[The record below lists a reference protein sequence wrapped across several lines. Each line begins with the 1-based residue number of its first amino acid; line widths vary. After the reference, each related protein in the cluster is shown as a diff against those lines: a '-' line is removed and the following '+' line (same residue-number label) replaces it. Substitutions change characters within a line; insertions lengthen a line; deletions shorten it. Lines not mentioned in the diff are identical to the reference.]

1 MPVTQFPD
9 EWLAQSVEGLTPERL
24 QELRATAD
32 SSRTLW
38 DCVVTAKIATDAQ
51 IIEKLSHRFRLKI
64 ADASRLDLTAR
75 DGVPEQLARRYR
87 VLPLR
92 LTDSFLELGTANPFD
107 LDAEK
112 ALAFATAREIRLFLL
127 PPSKIS
133 EKLDEMYRSDKA
145 IDKLLEGMGDQEVT
159 MLSNAPPP
167 EELNISE
174 ADASQKPVV
183 RLVDMI
189 ISEGILSRA
198 SDIHVEPEEGGVAV
212 RYRIDGVLRQVMK
225 IPRQAGLPLI
235 SRIKIMSSLDI
246 ADRLRPQD
254 GRARVAVNGQPIDLR
269 VSTLPAQ
276 LGEKVV
282 IRILD
287 SRATVKSL
295 DSLGLNAGE
304 AEAIKRLLEN
314 HEGILLVTG
323 PTGSGKTTTLYS
335 CINQIKSEGVNIVTV
350 EDPVEYRMQGIV
362 QVQVQEKAGLT
373 FASALRSIL
382 RQDPNVV
389 LIGEIRDRET
399 AQIAVQASLTGH
411 LVLST
416 LHTNDAAN
424 AVTRL
429 VDIGVEAYKI
439 AAALRGVVAQR
450 LMRKLCP
457 TCKEVWMEAP
467 ADRLKKWIPKGTP
480 LYRAAGCPDC
490 AMTGYRGRF
499 GIIEVLTVS
508 AEVERRIAAGETAEH
523 IAGAARRSG
532 MKGLWDSGLAH
543 VLRGESTLDE
553 LTRVVDIPEEDDHPT
568 DAAAASRRSASG
580 GKARS
585 GSPQGAAVAFTEPAH
600 SAAPEELTAHFE
612 LLEEPEPPRVSG
624 PHGLPARKVLLVDD
638 EDSLRK
644 VVKDLLERDGYIV
657 SEARD
662 GVQALDQVD
671 RVGPDII
678 VLDLNMPGLDGYGV
692 LSHLRSRPATADIP
706 VIVLTAKS
714 DEDNEVRVF
723 ELGADDFLT
732 KPFRARA
739 LSARWETV
747 HGHIEPGETPVQA
760 ALRELREET
769 GLEPA
774 RLYNVSRVEAFY
786 RHQTNEVVLIPVF
799 AGVVEARAAV
809 RHSAEH
815 DRAEWLAPP
824 EASARFAWP
833 RERRALDDVL
843 SILRSGDAGLLEDVL
858 RVC

>member
-1 MPVTQFPD
+1 MPVTAFPD
-9 EWLAQSVEGLTPERL
+9 EWLAQSLEAMVTPEIL
-24 QELRATAD
+24 TDLRGKAEAG
-32 SSRTLW
+32 RTLW
-38 DCVVTAKIATDAQ
+38 EMLVAQKVASDEQ
-51 IIEKLSHRFRLKI
+51 IIEKLSTRFRLKV
-64 ADASRLDLTAR
+64 ADVAAVDPKVKDS
-75 DGVPEQLARRYR
+75 VPEQLVRRFR
-87 VLPLR
+87 VLPIR
-92 LTDSFLELGTANPFD
+92 LTDSFLEVGTANPFD

-112 ALAFATAREIRLFLL
+112 ALAFATAREIRLLL
-127 PPSKIS
+127 LSPSKIA
-133 EKLDEMYRSDKA
+133 EKLDDLYRPEKA
-145 IDKLLEGMGDQEVT
+145 LDKLLEGMEGPGLETLADH
-159 MLSNAPPP
+159 PPA
-167 EELNISE
+167 EELNVSE

-183 RLVDMI
+183 RLVDLI

-225 IPRQAGLPLI
+225 IPRGAGLPLI
-235 SRIKIMSSLDI
+235 SRIKIISSLDI

-269 VSTLPAQ
+269 VSTLPAA

-295 DSLGLNAGE
+295 DALGFNQGE
-304 AEAIKRLLEN
+304 AEAINTLLAN
-314 HEGILLVTG
+314 KEGIILVTG

-335 CINQIKSEGVNIVTV
+335 MIRQIQTEGVNIVTV

-373 FASALRSIL
+373 FSSALRSIL
-382 RQDPNVV
+382 RQDPNVILV
-389 LIGEIRDRET
+389 GEIRDKET

-439 AAALRGVVAQR
+439 AAALRGVIAQR

-467 ADRLKKWIPKGTP
+467 PEKLHRWIPRGTP
-480 LYRAAGCPDC
+480 LYRAGGCPDC

-499 GIIEVLTVS
+499 SIIEVLRVTP
-508 AEVERRIAAGETAEH
+508 EVERRVAGGETANR
-523 IAGAARRSG
+523 IAEGAKAGG
-532 MKGLWDSGLAH
+532 MKTLWDSGLAH
-543 VLRGESTLDE
+543 VVRGESSIDE
-553 LTRVVDIPEEDDHPT
+553 LLRVVDVPQEDAGAPAPP
-568 DAAAASRRSASG
+568 AATPARPSGRRSGVTDTLRITTA
-580 GKARS
+580 
-585 GSPQGAAVAFTEPAH
+585 PEI
-600 SAAPEELTAHFE
+600 AAPAEPVSTHFD
-612 LLEEPEPPRVSG
+612 LLEEPAPPRTSG
-624 PHGLPARKVLLVDD
+624 AHGVPAFKVLLVDD

-644 VVKDLLERDGYIV
+644 VMKDLLERDGYV
-657 SEARD
+657 VTEARD

-678 VLDLNMPGLDGYGV
+678 VLDLNLPGLDGYGV
-692 LSHLRSRPATADIP
+692 LSHLRSRQSTARIP
-706 VIVLTAKS
+706 VIVLTAKG

-739 LSARWETV
+739 LSAR
-747 HGHIEPGETPVQA
+747 
-760 ALRELREET
+760 
-769 GLEPA
+769 LEA
-774 RLYNVSRVEAFY
+774 
-786 RHQTNEVVLIPVF
+786 VL
-799 AGVVEARAAV
+799 G
-809 RHSAEH
+809 
-815 DRAEWLAPP
+815 
-824 EASARFAWP
+824 
-833 RERRALDDVL
+833 RR
-843 SILRSGDAGLLEDVL
+843 R
-858 RVC
+858 

>member
-1 MPVTQFPD
+1 MPVNSFPD
-9 EWLAQSVEGLTPERL
+9 EWLAQSFEALTPERL
-24 QELRATAD
+24 QALRAK
-32 SSRTLW
+32 SESGRTLW
-38 DCVVTAKIATDAQ
+38 ECVVAEKIATDAE
-51 IIEKLSHRFRLKI
+51 IVDKLAHRFRLKV
-64 ADASRLDLTAR
+64 ADVSKIDQTAR
-75 DGVPEQLARRYR
+75 DGVPEQIARRHR

-92 LTDSFLELGTANPFD
+92 LTDSYLELGTANPLD
-107 LDAEK
+107 IDAEK

-127 PPSKIS
+127 APSKIS

-159 MLSNAPPP
+159 TLPEAAAP

-198 SDIHVEPEEGGVAV
+198 SDIHVEPEEGGVSV

-295 DSLGLNAGE
+295 DTLGLNPGE

-335 CINQIKSEGVNIVTV
+335 AINQIKGEGVNIVTV

-373 FASALRSIL
+373 FAAALRSIL

-389 LIGEIRDRET
+389 LVGEIRDKET

-429 VDIGVEAYKI
+429 VDIGVESYKI
-439 AAALRGVVAQR
+439 AASLRGVVAQR
-450 LMRKLCP
+450 LMRRLCP

-467 ADRLKKWIPKGTP
+467 PERLRRWVPTGTP
-480 LYRAAGCPDC
+480 LYRAGGYPDC

-499 GIIEVLTVS
+499 SILEILTMT
-508 AEVERRIAAGETAEH
+508 AELERLIAAGEAADRIAE
-523 IAGAARRSG
+523 AAQRGG
-532 MKGLWDSGLAH
+532 MKSLWDSGLAH
-543 VLRGESTLDE
+543 VVRGESTLEE
-553 LTRVVDIPEEDDHPT
+553 LTRVVDIPAEPEAP
-568 DAAAASRRSASG
+568 
-580 GKARS
+580 AR
-585 GSPQGAAVAFTEPAH
+585 PPAPVPVTRER
-600 SAAPEELTAHFE
+600 AAPVSTIFD
-612 LLEEPEPPRVSG
+612 LLEEQAP
-624 PHGLPARKVLLVDD
+624 PARGSGAHGQPASKVLLVDD

-644 VVKDLLERDGYIV
+644 VMRDLLERDG
-657 SEARD
+657 
-662 GVQALDQVD
+662 
-671 RVGPDII
+671 
-678 VLDLNMPGLDGYGV
+678 
-692 LSHLRSRPATADIP
+692 
-706 VIVLTAKS
+706 
-714 DEDNEVRVF
+714 
-723 ELGADDFLT
+723 
-732 KPFRARA
+732 
-739 LSARWETV
+739 
-747 HGHIEPGETPVQA
+747 
-760 ALRELREET
+760 
-769 GLEPA
+769 
-774 RLYNVSRVEAFY
+774 
-786 RHQTNEVVLIPVF
+786 
-799 AGVVEARAAV
+799 
-809 RHSAEH
+809 
-815 DRAEWLAPP
+815 
-824 EASARFAWP
+824 
-833 RERRALDDVL
+833 
-843 SILRSGDAGLLEDVL
+843 
-858 RVC
+858 

>member
-1 MPVTQFPD
+1 MADTNFPD
-9 EWLAQSVEGLTPERL
+9 EWLAHSLEGVLTPEL
-24 QELRATAD
+24 LVELRTKAQAGQ
-32 SSRTLW
+32 TLW
-38 DCVVTAKIATDAQ
+38 ETLVAQKIVSDDQILTA
-51 IIEKLSHRFRLKI
+51 LSTRFRLKL
-64 ADASRLDLTAR
+64 ADVKEVDLTVKEK
-75 DGVPEQLARRYR
+75 VPEQLARRYQI
-87 VLPLR
+87 LPLR
-92 LTDSFLELGTANPFD
+92 VTDSFLEVATANPFD

-112 ALAFATAREIRLFLL
+112 TLAFATAREIRMQLL
-127 PPSKIS
+127 APSKIS
-133 EKLDEMYRSDKA
+133 EKLDEVYRPEKALDKMFQQM
-145 IDKLLEGMGDQEVT
+145 EG
-159 MLSNAPPP
+159 SP
-167 EELNISE
+167 ELVQLVEEAGPDEIAVSE
-174 ADASQKPVV
+174 EQASQRPIV
-183 RLVDMI
+183 RLVDLI
-189 ISEGILSRA
+189 ISEAILARS
-198 SDIHVEPEEGGVAV
+198 SDIHIEPEEGGVAV

-269 VSTLPAQ
+269 VSTLPAA
-276 LGEKVV
+276 LGEKIV

-295 DSLGLNAGE
+295 DSLGLNSNETEG
-304 AEAIKRLLEN
+304 IKRLLEN

-373 FASALRSIL
+373 FAAALRSIL

-389 LIGEIRDRET
+389 LVGEIRDRET

-411 LVLST
+411 LVVST

-467 ADRLKKWIPKGTP
+467 PERLRRWIPSGTP
-480 LYRAAGCPDC
+480 LYHAAGCPDC

-499 GIIEVLTVS
+499 SILEILTMTP
-508 AEVERRIAAGETAEH
+508 ELERLIAAGEAANKIAE
-523 IAGAARRSG
+523 AAQRGG
-532 MKGLWDSGLAH
+532 MKSLWDSGLAH
-543 VLRGESTLDE
+543 VTRGESTLEE
-553 LTRVVDIPEEDDHPT
+553 LTRVVDIPAEAEAPE
-568 DAAAASRRSASG
+568 R
-580 GKARS
+580 
-585 GSPQGAAVAFTEPAH
+585 PAAVVRRTPEPAGPV
-600 SAAPEELTAHFE
+600 STIFD
-612 LLEEPEPPRVSG
+612 LLEEPAP
-624 PHGLPARKVLLVDD
+624 PARRSGAHGQPASKVLLVDD

-644 VVKDLLERDGYIV
+644 VMRDLLERDGYV
-657 SEARD
+657 VTEARD

-678 VLDLNMPGLDGYGV
+678 VLDLNLPGLDGYGV
-692 LSHLRSRPATADIP
+692 LSHLRSRPATANIP
-706 VIVLTAKS
+706 VIVLTAKG

-739 LSARWETV
+739 LSAR
-747 HGHIEPGETPVQA
+747 
-760 ALRELREET
+760 
-769 GLEPA
+769 LEA
-774 RLYNVSRVEAFY
+774 
-786 RHQTNEVVLIPVF
+786 VL
-799 AGVVEARAAV
+799 G
-809 RHSAEH
+809 
-815 DRAEWLAPP
+815 
-824 EASARFAWP
+824 
-833 RERRALDDVL
+833 RR
-843 SILRSGDAGLLEDVL
+843 R
-858 RVC
+858 

>member
-1 MPVTQFPD
+1 MAVTAFPD
-9 EWLAQSVEGLTPERL
+9 EWLAQSLEGLITPEL
-24 QELRATAD
+24 LHELRGKSD
-32 SSRTLW
+32 SVRTLW
-38 DCVVTAKIATDAQ
+38 ECLVAEKIATDAES
-51 IIEKLSHRFRLKI
+51 IAKLSQRFRLKV
-64 ADASRLDLTAR
+64 ADASKIDLTVR
-75 DGVPEQLARRYR
+75 DGVPEQLARRYH

-127 PPSKIS
+127 APSKIS
-133 EKLDEMYRSDKA
+133 EKLDEMYKPETA
-145 IDKLLEGMGDQEVT
+145 INKLLEGMSDAEVLT
-159 MLSNAPPP
+159 TLPDAPHP

-269 VSTLPAQ
+269 VSTLPAA

-295 DSLGLNAGE
+295 DSLGLSPDEVEG
-304 AEAIKRLLEN
+304 IGRLLEN

-389 LIGEIRDRET
+389 LVGEIRDRET

-439 AAALRGVVAQR
+439 AASLRGVVAQR

-532 MKGLWDSGLAH
+532 MKGLWDSGVAH
-543 VLRGESTLDE
+543 VIKGESTVDE
-553 LTRVVDIPEEDDHPT
+553 LMRVVDVPEEDDRTGEAAPAPAGAGRRVAGGLAASPRHAPAPGALGPPT
-568 DAAAASRRSASG
+568 PAAAPG
-580 GKARS
+580 
-585 GSPQGAAVAFTEPAH
+585 EPLA
-600 SAAPEELTAHFE
+600 AHFD
-612 LLEEPEPPRVSG
+612 LLEEPARPRVSG
-624 PHGLPARKVLLVDD
+624 AHGEPLVKVLLVDD

-644 VVKDLLERDGYIV
+644 VMRDLLERDGYDV
-657 SEARD
+657 AEARD
-662 GVQALDQVD
+662 GVQALDQID

-678 VLDLNMPGLDGYGV
+678 VLDLNLPGLDGYGV
-692 LSHLRSRPATADIP
+692 LSHLRSRPATASIP
-706 VIVLTAKS
+706 VIVLTAKG

-739 LSARWETV
+739 LSAR
-747 HGHIEPGETPVQA
+747 
-760 ALRELREET
+760 
-769 GLEPA
+769 LEA
-774 RLYNVSRVEAFY
+774 
-786 RHQTNEVVLIPVF
+786 VL
-799 AGVVEARAAV
+799 G
-809 RHSAEH
+809 
-815 DRAEWLAPP
+815 
-824 EASARFAWP
+824 
-833 RERRALDDVL
+833 RR
-843 SILRSGDAGLLEDVL
+843 R
-858 RVC
+858 

>member
-1 MPVTQFPD
+1 MPVTAFPD
-9 EWLAQSVEGLTPERL
+9 EWLAQSLEGLITPEL
-24 QELRATAD
+24 LVELRRKAEAG
-32 SSRTLW
+32 RTLW
-38 DCVVTAKIATDAQ
+38 EMLVAEKLTTDAA
-51 IIEKLSHRFRLKI
+51 IIDKLSHRFRLKI
-64 ADASRLDLTAR
+64 ADVSKIDPAAR
-75 DGVPEQLARRYR
+75 EGVPEQLARRYR

-92 LTDSFLELGTANPFD
+92 LTDSFLELATANPFD

-112 ALAFATAREIRLFLL
+112 ALAFATAREIRLQLL
-127 PPSKIS
+127 APSKIS
-133 EKLDEMYRSDKA
+133 EKLDEMYRPEKA
-145 IDKLLEGMGDQEVT
+145 LDKLFENMGGAADLVQIAET
-159 MLSNAPPP
+159 APD
-167 EELNISE
+167 ERNVSE

-295 DSLGLNAGE
+295 DSLGLNPGE
-304 AEAIKRLLEN
+304 ADAIKRLLEN

-335 CINQIKSEGVNIVTV
+335 AINQIKGEGINIVTV
-350 EDPVEYRMQGIV
+350 EDPVEYRMAGIV

-389 LIGEIRDRET
+389 LIGEIRDKET

-439 AAALRGVVAQR
+439 AASLRGVVAQR

-467 ADRLKKWIPKGTP
+467 PERLRRWIPSGTP
-480 LYRAAGCPDC
+480 LYRHAGCPDC

-499 GIIEVLTVS
+499 SILEILTMS
-508 AEVERRIAAGETAEH
+508 PELERRIAAGESADR
-523 IAGAARRSG
+523 IADAARRGG
-532 MKGLWDSGLAH
+532 MKTLWDSGLAH
-543 VLRGESTLDE
+543 VTRGESTIEE
-553 LTRVVDIPEEDDHPT
+553 LCRVVDIPSEEEVPT
-568 DAAAASRRSASG
+568 PEPAPARGAPARASG
-580 GKARS
+580 SLDGLR
-585 GSPQGAAVAFTEPAH
+585 FTPAPGTVTVPPEPV
-600 SAAPEELTAHFE
+600 STHFD
-612 LLEEPEPPRVSG
+612 LLEEAAATTRRSG
-624 PHGLPARKVLLVDD
+624 AHGQPACKVLLVDD

-644 VVKDLLERDGYIV
+644 VMKDLLERDGYVV

-678 VLDLNMPGLDGYGV
+678 VLDLNLPGLDGYGV
-692 LSHLRSRPATADIP
+692 LSHLRSRPATANIP
-706 VIVLTAKS
+706 VIVLTAKG

-739 LSARWETV
+739 LSAR
-747 HGHIEPGETPVQA
+747 
-760 ALRELREET
+760 
-769 GLEPA
+769 LEA
-774 RLYNVSRVEAFY
+774 
-786 RHQTNEVVLIPVF
+786 VL
-799 AGVVEARAAV
+799 G
-809 RHSAEH
+809 
-815 DRAEWLAPP
+815 
-824 EASARFAWP
+824 
-833 RERRALDDVL
+833 RR
-843 SILRSGDAGLLEDVL
+843 R
-858 RVC
+858 

>member
-1 MPVTQFPD
+1 MAVTAFPD
-9 EWLAQSVEGLTPERL
+9 EWLAQSVEGLTTEVLQRL
-24 QELRATAD
+24 RDKAD
-32 SSRTLW
+32 SGRTLW
-38 DCVVTAKIATDAQ
+38 ECVVAEKIATDAQ
-51 IIEKLSHRFRLKI
+51 IVEKLSHRFRMKVADVTKI
-64 ADASRLDLTAR
+64 ELTAR
-75 DGVPEQLARRYR
+75 DGVPEQLARRHHI
-87 VLPLR
+87 LPLR
-92 LTDSFLELGTANPFD
+92 LTDSYLEIGTANPLD

-112 ALAFATAREIRLFLL
+112 ALAFNTAREIRLLL
-127 PPSKIS
+127 LAPSRIS
-133 EKLDEMYRSDKA
+133 EKLDELYKPNKA
-145 IDKLLEGMGDQEVT
+145 IDRLLEGMGDTNLQT
-159 MLSNAPPP
+159 LSDAPPP

-295 DSLGLNAGE
+295 DSLGLNPGE
-304 AEAIKRLLEN
+304 GEAIKRLLEN

-373 FASALRSIL
+373 FAAALRSIL

-389 LIGEIRDRET
+389 LVGEIRDKET

-439 AAALRGVVAQR
+439 AASLRGVVAQR

-467 ADRLKKWIPKGTP
+467 PERMRRWIPKGTP

-499 GIIEVLTVS
+499 SILEILTMT
-508 AEVERRIAAGETAEH
+508 AELERRIAAGEPADRIAE
-523 IAGAARRSG
+523 AARRGG
-532 MKGLWDSGLAH
+532 MKSLWESGLAH
-543 VLRGESTLDE
+543 VTRGESTIDD
-553 LTRVVDIPEEDDHPT
+553 LTRVVDIPAEDEGPPVAEAPRPAGTTRAPGTRDSP
-568 DAAAASRRSASG
+568 RRSPA
-580 GKARS
+580 
-585 GSPQGAAVAFTEPAH
+585 PGAATVP
-600 SAAPEELTAHFE
+600 PELAQPVSTHFD
-612 LLEEPEPPRVSG
+612 LLEEYTPPAVAGGRRSG
-624 PHGLPARKVLLVDD
+624 AHGQAAFKVLLVDD

-644 VVKDLLERDGYIV
+644 VMRDLLERDGYEV
-657 SEARD
+657 TEARD

-678 VLDLNMPGLDGYGV
+678 VLDLNLPGLDGYGV
-692 LSHLRSRPATADIP
+692 LSHLRSRPATASIP
-706 VIVLTAKS
+706 VIVLTAKG

-739 LSARWETV
+739 LSAR
-747 HGHIEPGETPVQA
+747 
-760 ALRELREET
+760 
-769 GLEPA
+769 LEA
-774 RLYNVSRVEAFY
+774 
-786 RHQTNEVVLIPVF
+786 VL
-799 AGVVEARAAV
+799 G
-809 RHSAEH
+809 
-815 DRAEWLAPP
+815 
-824 EASARFAWP
+824 
-833 RERRALDDVL
+833 RR
-843 SILRSGDAGLLEDVL
+843 R
-858 RVC
+858 

>member
-1 MPVTQFPD
+1 MAVTAFPD
-9 EWLAQSVEGLTPERL
+9 EWLAQSLEGLITPELL
-24 QELRATAD
+24 QQLREK
-32 SSRTLW
+32 SESGRTLW
-38 DCVVTAKIATDAQ
+38 ECVVAEKIATDTE
-51 IIEKLSHRFRLKI
+51 IIDKLSHRFRLKV
-64 ADASRLDLTAR
+64 ADASKIDPAVR

-87 VLPLR
+87 VLPIR
-92 LTDSFLELGTANPFD
+92 LTDSYLELGTANPFD

-127 PPSKIS
+127 APSKIS
-133 EKLDEMYRSDKA
+133 EKLDEMYKPDKQLN
-145 IDKLLEGMGDQEVT
+145 KLLEGMEGSADLVQ
-159 MLSNAPPP
+159 LNDAP

-295 DSLGLNAGE
+295 DSLGLNPGE

-335 CINQIKSEGVNIVTV
+335 AINQIKSEGVNIVTV

-373 FASALRSIL
+373 FAAALRSIL

-389 LIGEIRDRET
+389 LVGEIRDKET

-439 AAALRGVVAQR
+439 AASLRGVVAQR
-450 LMRKLCP
+450 LMRKLCT

-467 ADRLKKWIPKGTP
+467 PERLRRWIPSGTP

-499 GIIEVLTVS
+499 SILEILTMT
-508 AEVERRIAAGETAEH
+508 AELERRIAAGEAADRIAE
-523 IAGAARRSG
+523 AARRGG
-532 MKGLWDSGLAH
+532 MKSLWDSGLAH
-543 VLRGESTLDE
+543 VTRGESTIEE
-553 LTRVVDIPEEDDHPT
+553 LTRVVDIPAEDE
-568 DAAAASRRSASG
+568 G
-580 GKARS
+580 
-585 GSPQGAAVAFTEPAH
+585 
-600 SAAPEELTAHFE
+600 AAPEEKPRATGGKRVSGSAEALRFTPMPGSLTAPPEPPAPVSTHFD
-612 LLEEPEPPRVSG
+612 LLEEHAP
-624 PHGLPARKVLLVDD
+624 PARRSGAHGQPASKVLLVDD

-644 VVKDLLERDGYIV
+644 VMKDLLERDGYV
-657 SEARD
+657 VTEARD

-678 VLDLNMPGLDGYGV
+678 VLDLNLPGLDGYGV
-692 LSHLRSRPATADIP
+692 LSHLRSRPATANIP
-706 VIVLTAKS
+706 VIVLTAKG

-739 LSARWETV
+739 LSAR
-747 HGHIEPGETPVQA
+747 
-760 ALRELREET
+760 
-769 GLEPA
+769 LEA
-774 RLYNVSRVEAFY
+774 
-786 RHQTNEVVLIPVF
+786 VL
-799 AGVVEARAAV
+799 G
-809 RHSAEH
+809 
-815 DRAEWLAPP
+815 
-824 EASARFAWP
+824 
-833 RERRALDDVL
+833 RR
-843 SILRSGDAGLLEDVL
+843 R
-858 RVC
+858 

>member
-1 MPVTQFPD
+1 MPDTNFPD
-9 EWLAQSVEGLTPERL
+9 EWLAHSLEGVVTPEL
-24 QELRATAD
+24 LVELREKAAPQA
-32 SSRTLW
+32 TLW
-38 DCVVTAKIATDAQ
+38 ETLVAQKVVNDEQILTA
-51 IIEKLSHRFRLKI
+51 LSKRFRLKVAELDK
-64 ADASRLDLTAR
+64 ADPTAKER
-75 DGVPEQLARRYR
+75 VPELVARRYQI
-87 VLPLR
+87 LPLR
-92 LTDSFLELGTANPFD
+92 ATDSYLEVATANPFD

-112 ALAFATAREIRLFLL
+112 ALAFATAREIRMQLL
-127 PPSKIS
+127 APSKIA
-133 EKLDEMYRSDKA
+133 ERLDEMYRPEKA
-145 IDKLLEGMGDQEVT
+145 VDKLLEGMESETALEHLKDAGPDEIT
-159 MLSNAPPP
+159 LAA
-167 EELNISE
+167 SE
-174 ADASQKPVV
+174 AEASQRPVV
-183 RLVDMI
+183 RLVDLI
-189 ISEGILSRA
+189 ISEGILARS
-198 SDIHVEPEEGGVAV
+198 SDIHIEPEEGGVAV

-235 SRIKIMSSLDI
+235 SRIKIMSALDI

-269 VSTLPAQ
+269 VSTLPAA

-295 DSLGLNAGE
+295 DALGLNTNETEG
-304 AEAIKRLLEN
+304 IKRLLEN
-314 HEGILLVTG
+314 HEGIILVTG

-416 LHTNDAAN
+416 LHTNDASN

-439 AAALRGVVAQR
+439 AAALRGVLAQR
-450 LMRKLCP
+450 LMRKLCL
-457 TCKEVWMEAP
+457 TCKEVWIEAP
-467 ADRLKKWIPKGTP
+467 ADRLKKWVPKGTP

-499 GIIEVLTVS
+499 SIVEVLTVT
-508 AEVERRIAAGETAEH
+508 AEVERRIASGETAEP
-523 IAGAARRSG
+523 IAAAARRGG
-532 MKGLWDSGLAH
+532 MKGLWESGLEH

-553 LTRVVDIPEEDDHPT
+553 LTRVVDIPQEDERPSGP
-568 DAAAASRRSASG
+568 AAAPRRPG
-580 GKARS
+580 
-585 GSPQGAAVAFTEPAH
+585 GAAPQPYLAPHSGAALGADTAPAPD
-600 SAAPEELTAHFE
+600 ALVEHFE

-624 PHGLPARKVLLVDD
+624 AHGAPARKVLLVDD

-739 LSARWETV
+739 LSAR
-747 HGHIEPGETPVQA
+747 
-760 ALRELREET
+760 
-769 GLEPA
+769 LEA
-774 RLYNVSRVEAFY
+774 
-786 RHQTNEVVLIPVF
+786 VL
-799 AGVVEARAAV
+799 G
-809 RHSAEH
+809 
-815 DRAEWLAPP
+815 
-824 EASARFAWP
+824 
-833 RERRALDDVL
+833 RR
-843 SILRSGDAGLLEDVL
+843 R
-858 RVC
+858 

>member
-1 MPVTQFPD
+1 MAVTAFPD
-9 EWLAQSVEGLTPERL
+9 EWLAQSLEGLVTPEL
-24 QELRATAD
+24 LEQLRGKAD
-32 SSRTLW
+32 PGRTLW
-38 DCVVTAKIATDAQ
+38 EVLVSERIATDAE
-51 IIEKLSHRFRLKI
+51 IIDKLSHRFRLKV
-64 ADASRLDLTAR
+64 ADASKIDHAVRQ
-75 DGVPEQLARRYR
+75 GVPEQLARRYR

-133 EKLDEMYRSDKA
+133 EKLDELYKPEKQL
-145 IDKLLEGMGDQEVT
+145 DKLLEGMESSADLVQLKDT
-159 MLSNAPPP
+159 QP

-254 GRARVAVNGQPIDLR
+254 GRARVAVNGQPVDLR

-287 SRATVKSL
+287 SRGTVKSL
-295 DSLGLNAGE
+295 DTLGLNPGE
-304 AEAIKRLLEN
+304 AEAIRRLLEN

-350 EDPVEYRMQGIV
+350 EDPVEYRIQGIV

-389 LIGEIRDRET
+389 LVGEIRDKET

-439 AAALRGVVAQR
+439 AASLRGVVAQR
-450 LMRKLCP
+450 LMRKLCT

-467 ADRLKKWIPKGTP
+467 PERLRRWIPKGTP

-499 GIIEVLTVS
+499 SILEILTVGP
-508 AEVERRIAAGETAEH
+508 ELERRIAAGE
-523 IAGAARRSG
+523 AADRISEAAKRGG
-532 MKGLWDSGLAH
+532 MKSLWDSGLAH
-543 VLRGESTLDE
+543 VTRGESTIEE
-553 LTRVVDIPEEDDHPT
+553 LTRVVDIPSDESAELLAEP
-568 DAAAASRRSASG
+568 ARPGAPSRASG
-580 GKARS
+580 AVTDVPRGSSAAGTAVIPEPVGSFTTNFDLLEDTLTPTLRS
-585 GSPQGAAVAFTEPAH
+585 GAH
-600 SAAPEELTAHFE
+600 GQP
-612 LLEEPEPPRVSG
+612 VS
-624 PHGLPARKVLLVDD
+624 KVLLVDD

-644 VVKDLLERDGYIV
+644 VMRDLLERDGYFV
-657 SEARD
+657 AEARD

-678 VLDLNMPGLDGYGV
+678 VLDLNLPGLDGYGV
-692 LSHLRSRPATADIP
+692 LSHLRSRPATANIP
-706 VIVLTAKS
+706 VIVLTAKG

-739 LSARWETV
+739 LSAR
-747 HGHIEPGETPVQA
+747 
-760 ALRELREET
+760 
-769 GLEPA
+769 LEA
-774 RLYNVSRVEAFY
+774 
-786 RHQTNEVVLIPVF
+786 VL
-799 AGVVEARAAV
+799 G
-809 RHSAEH
+809 
-815 DRAEWLAPP
+815 
-824 EASARFAWP
+824 
-833 RERRALDDVL
+833 RR
-843 SILRSGDAGLLEDVL
+843 R
-858 RVC
+858 

>member
-1 MPVTQFPD
+1 MADTNFPD
-9 EWLAQSVEGLTPERL
+9 EWLVHSLEGVVTPEL
-24 QELRATAD
+24 VAELREKAAPQA
-32 SSRTLW
+32 TLW
-38 DCVVTAKIATDAQ
+38 ETLVAQKIVNDEQILTA
-51 IIEKLSHRFRLKI
+51 LSTRFRLKLAELDK
-64 ADASRLDLTAR
+64 ADPTAKER
-75 DGVPEQLARRYR
+75 VPEQVARRYHI
-87 VLPLR
+87 LPFR
-92 LTDSFLELGTANPFD
+92 ATDSYLEVATANPFD

-112 ALAFATAREIRLFLL
+112 ALAFATAREIRMLL
-127 PPSKIS
+127 LAPSKIA
-133 EKLDEMYRSDKA
+133 ERLDEMYRPEKA
-145 IDKLLEGMGDQEVT
+145 VDKLLEGMGSSAELVQLQDS
-159 MLSNAPPP
+159 LAPD
-167 EELNISE
+167 EITIAASE
-174 ADASQKPVV
+174 AEASQRPVV
-183 RLVDMI
+183 RLVDLI
-189 ISEGILSRA
+189 ISEGILARS
-198 SDIHVEPEEGGVAV
+198 SDIHIEPEEGGVAV

-269 VSTLPAQ
+269 VSTLPAA

-295 DSLGLNAGE
+295 DSLGLNTNETEG
-304 AEAIKRLLEN
+304 IRRLLEN
-314 HEGILLVTG
+314 HEGIILVTG

-416 LHTNDAAN
+416 LHTNDASN

-439 AAALRGVVAQR
+439 AAALRGVLAQR

-467 ADRLKKWIPKGTP
+467 PDRLGKWVPKGTP

-499 GIIEVLTVS
+499 SIVEVLTVT

-523 IAGAARRSG
+523 IAGAARRGG
-532 MKGLWDSGLAH
+532 MKGLFESGLEH

-553 LTRVVDIPEEDDHPT
+553 LTRVVDIPQEDERPSGP
-568 DAAAASRRSASG
+568 AAAPRRPSG
-580 GKARS
+580 GV
-585 GSPQGAAVAFTEPAH
+585 PQPQHAPHAGAAL
-600 SAAPEELTAHFE
+600 APEPTADSLVEHFE
-612 LLEEPEPPRVSG
+612 LLEEPVPARRSG
-624 PHGLPARKVLLVDD
+624 PHGLPAVKVLLVDD

-644 VVKDLLERDGYIV
+644 VMRDLLERDGYDV
-657 SEARD
+657 AEARD
-662 GVQALDQVD
+662 GVQALDQID

-678 VLDLNMPGLDGYGV
+678 VLDLNLPGLDGYGV
-692 LSHLRSRPATADIP
+692 LSHLRSRPATASIP
-706 VIVLTAKS
+706 VIVLTAKG

-739 LSARWETV
+739 LSAR
-747 HGHIEPGETPVQA
+747 
-760 ALRELREET
+760 
-769 GLEPA
+769 LEA
-774 RLYNVSRVEAFY
+774 
-786 RHQTNEVVLIPVF
+786 VL
-799 AGVVEARAAV
+799 G
-809 RHSAEH
+809 
-815 DRAEWLAPP
+815 
-824 EASARFAWP
+824 
-833 RERRALDDVL
+833 RR
-843 SILRSGDAGLLEDVL
+843 R
-858 RVC
+858 

>member
-1 MPVTQFPD
+1 MADTHFPD
-9 EWLAQSVEGLTPERL
+9 EWLAHSLEGVLTPEL
-24 QELRATAD
+24 LVELREKAPPPA
-32 SSRTLW
+32 RLWETL
-38 DCVVTAKIATDAQ
+38 VAQKIASDEQ
-51 IIEKLSHRFRLKI
+51 ILTALSTRFRLKL
-64 ADASRLDLTAR
+64 ADLAQLDPAAKER
-75 DGVPEQLARRYR
+75 VPEQVARRYHI
-87 VLPLR
+87 LPLR
-92 LTDSFLELGTANPFD
+92 ATDSYLEVATANPFD

-112 ALAFATAREIRLFLL
+112 ALAFATAREIRMFLL
-127 PPSKIS
+127 APSKIA
-133 EKLDEMYRSDKA
+133 ERLDELYRPEKA
-145 IDKLLEGMGDQEVT
+145 VDKLLEGMESSAELVQLKDD
-159 MLSNAPPP
+159 APD
-167 EELNISE
+167 EISTSE
-174 ADASQKPVV
+174 AEASQRPVV
-183 RLVDMI
+183 RLVDLI
-189 ISEGILSRA
+189 ISEGILARS
-198 SDIHVEPEEGGVAV
+198 SDIHIEPEEGGVAV

-235 SRIKIMSSLDI
+235 SRIKIMSALDI

-269 VSTLPAQ
+269 VSTLPAA

-295 DSLGLNAGE
+295 DSLGLNTNETEG
-304 AEAIKRLLEN
+304 IKRLLEN
-314 HEGILLVTG
+314 HEGIILVTG

-439 AAALRGVVAQR
+439 AAALRGVMAQR

-457 TCKEVWMEAP
+457 TCKEVWMETP
-467 ADRLKKWIPKGTP
+467 ADRLRRWIPKGTP

-499 GIIEVLTVS
+499 SIVEVLTVS
-508 AEVERRIAAGETAEH
+508 NEVERRIAAGETAEH
-523 IAGAARRSG
+523 IAGAARRGG

-553 LTRVVDIPEEDDHPT
+553 LTRVVDIPDEDEHPHEE
-568 DAAAASRRSASG
+568 AAASRRSSG
-580 GKARS
+580 GAKPQAGSAR
-585 GSPQGAAVAFTEPAH
+585 GAAVSFTEPAH
-600 SAAPEELTAHFE
+600 GAAPEELTAHFE

-739 LSARWETV
+739 LSAR
-747 HGHIEPGETPVQA
+747 
-760 ALRELREET
+760 
-769 GLEPA
+769 LEA
-774 RLYNVSRVEAFY
+774 
-786 RHQTNEVVLIPVF
+786 VL
-799 AGVVEARAAV
+799 G
-809 RHSAEH
+809 
-815 DRAEWLAPP
+815 
-824 EASARFAWP
+824 
-833 RERRALDDVL
+833 RR
-843 SILRSGDAGLLEDVL
+843 R
-858 RVC
+858 

>member
-1 MPVTQFPD
+1 MADTNFPD
-9 EWLAQSVEGLTPERL
+9 EWLAHSLEGVVSPEL
-24 QELRATAD
+24 LAELRAKAQPGQ
-32 SSRTLW
+32 TLW
-38 DCVVTAKIATDAQ
+38 ETLVAQKIATDSQ
-51 IIEKLSHRFRLKI
+51 ILTALSARFRLKLAEVLEI
-64 ADASRLDLTAR
+64 DPSVKEK
-75 DGVPEQLARRYR
+75 VPEQLARRFHI
-87 VLPLR
+87 LPLR
-92 LTDSFLELGTANPFD
+92 VTDSFLEIATANPFD

-112 ALAFATAREIRLFLL
+112 ALAFATAREIRMQLL
-127 PPSKIS
+127 APSKIN
-133 EKLDEMYRSDKA
+133 EKLDEMYRPEKTL
-145 IDKLLEGMGDQEVT
+145 DKLVQGMEGSPDLVQLVEDQG
-159 MLSNAPPP
+159 P
-167 EELNISE
+167 EEIAVSE
-174 ADASQKPVV
+174 EQASQRPVV
-183 RLVDMI
+183 RLVDLI
-189 ISEGILSRA
+189 ISEGILARS
-198 SDIHVEPEEGGVAV
+198 SDIHIEPEEGGVAV

-235 SRIKIMSSLDI
+235 SRIKIMSALDI

-269 VSTLPAQ
+269 VSTLPAA

-295 DSLGLNAGE
+295 DSLGLNANE
-304 AEAIKRLLEN
+304 IEAIKALLEN

-335 CINQIKSEGVNIVTV
+335 CINLIKSEGVNIVTV

-416 LHTNDAAN
+416 LHTNDAPN

-467 ADRLKKWIPKGTP
+467 PDRLKPWFPKGTP

-499 GIIEVLTVS
+499 SIIEVLTVTP
-508 AEVERRIAAGETAEH
+508 EVERRIAAGETAEH
-523 IAGAARRSG
+523 IATAARRAG
-532 MKGLWDSGLAH
+532 MKSLWDSGVAH
-543 VLRGESTLDE
+543 VIKGESTVDE
-553 LTRVVDIPEEDDHPT
+553 LMRVVDVPEEDDRTGEAAPAPAGAGRRVAGGLAASPRHAPAPGALGPPMP
-568 DAAAASRRSASG
+568 AAAPG
-580 GKARS
+580 
-585 GSPQGAAVAFTEPAH
+585 EPLA
-600 SAAPEELTAHFE
+600 AHFD
-612 LLEEPEPPRVSG
+612 LLEEPARPRVSG
-624 PHGLPARKVLLVDD
+624 AHGEPLVKVLLVDD

-644 VVKDLLERDGYIV
+644 VMRDLLERDGYDV
-657 SEARD
+657 AEARD
-662 GVQALDQVD
+662 GVQALDQID

-678 VLDLNMPGLDGYGV
+678 VLDLNLPGLDGYGV
-692 LSHLRSRPATADIP
+692 LSHLRSRPATASIP
-706 VIVLTAKS
+706 VIVLTAKG

-739 LSARWETV
+739 LSAR
-747 HGHIEPGETPVQA
+747 
-760 ALRELREET
+760 
-769 GLEPA
+769 LEA
-774 RLYNVSRVEAFY
+774 
-786 RHQTNEVVLIPVF
+786 VL
-799 AGVVEARAAV
+799 G
-809 RHSAEH
+809 
-815 DRAEWLAPP
+815 
-824 EASARFAWP
+824 
-833 RERRALDDVL
+833 RR
-843 SILRSGDAGLLEDVL
+843 R
-858 RVC
+858 